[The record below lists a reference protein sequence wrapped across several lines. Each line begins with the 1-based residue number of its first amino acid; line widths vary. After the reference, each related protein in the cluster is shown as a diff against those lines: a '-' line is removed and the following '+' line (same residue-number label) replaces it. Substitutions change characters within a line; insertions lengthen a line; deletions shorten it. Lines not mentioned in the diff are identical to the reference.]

1 MPPRRKTVDNAR
13 DLRRIMSPPEVAL
26 WQWLRQRP
34 DGLKFRRQHPT
45 GPYVLDFYC
54 ASVGLAVEVDG
65 SGHDNVQQIA
75 HDERRDVWLR
85 AQGIEVLRIKATDVL
100 RNLENV
106 TSHILNNCRAFPL
119 HHPAAG
125 PPPHLMM
132 GRIK

>member
-1 MPPRRKTVDNAR
+1 
-13 DLRRIMSPPEVAL
+13 MSPPEVAL

-106 TSHILNNCRAFPL
+106 TSHILHHCRAFPL
-119 HHPAAG
+119 HHASHG
-125 PPPHLMM
+125 PPPHAEHGEEL
-132 GRIK
+132 